1 MNHPSQVA
9 PVPHK
14 VTSVEEWK
22 LGVLRPPV
30 SLESLTIIRRERNPS
45 LIRTKV
51 MDPQPVYLLV
61 LQATVS
67 SMNFVKCMHLVPLMM
82 KICAWPPSKPKQ
94 RLSYSTGLYYNFFP
108 FEKTCS
114 AESLFRSD
122 ETKVWPKKK
131 KKIAKSDKDKRKLA
145 FLR

>member
-30 SLESLTIIRRERNPS
+30 SLESLTIVRRERNPS

-51 MDPQPVYLLV
+51 MGPQPVYLLV

-67 SMNFVKCMHLVPLMM
+67 CMNFVNCMHLVPLMM

-94 RLSYSTGLYYNFFP
+94 RLSYSTRLYYNFFS
-108 FEKTCS
+108 FWKDMFCWVTIS
-114 AESLFRSD
+114 VGRS
-122 ETKVWPKKK
+122 KSVSKKK

>member
-14 VTSVEEWK
+14 VMSVEEWK

-30 SLESLTIIRRERNPS
+30 SLESLTIVRRERNPS

-51 MDPQPVYLLV
+51 MGPQPVYLLV

-67 SMNFVKCMHLVPLMM
+67 CMNFVNCMHLVPLIM
-82 KICAWPPSKPKQ
+82 KICAWPSSKPKQ

-122 ETKVWPKKK
+122 ETNCGPRRKKNS
-131 KKIAKSDKDKRKLA
+131 KIGR
-145 FLR
+145 R

>member
-30 SLESLTIIRRERNPS
+30 SLESLTIVRRERNPS

-51 MDPQPVYLLV
+51 MGPRPVYLLV

-67 SMNFVKCMHLVPLMM
+67 CMNFVNCMHLVPLIM
-82 KICAWPPSKPKQ
+82 KICAWPSSKPKQ

-122 ETKVWPKKK
+122 ETNCGPRRKKNS
-131 KKIAKSDKDKRKLA
+131 KIGR
-145 FLR
+145 R